1 MPVDTPSASDQVLE
15 LLKQPFWRHY
25 DFWIGLVIGLA
36 GLLFSILAFI
46 EAKKAKKAANAAA
59 RTVKSQT
66 VAIELTEIVLKLDKI
81 KPDIRFSEARDL
93 IAEISR
99 RFHRATS
106 PFSGDP
112 GLSQTIK
119 TNVEALRQ
127 VRESLKTVRPTDP
140 AKEGEVPL
148 AVYNAIEEA
157 CSQISSS
164 VADLIGLFEREA
176 IDFGDDDDNP

>member
-1 MPVDTPSASDQVLE
+1 MTVDTQSVSDQVLE
-15 LLKQPFWRHY
+15 LLRQPFWRRY
-25 DFWIGLVIGLA
+25 DFWIGFAIGIA
-36 GLLFSILAFI
+36 GLVFSILAFI
-46 EAKKAKKAANAAA
+46 EARKAKTAANAAA

-66 VAIELTEIVLKLDKI
+66 VAIELTEIALKLDRI

-93 IAEISR
+93 LAEISR

-106 PFSGDP
+106 PFGNDP
-112 GLSQTIK
+112 GLSETIK

-127 VRESLKTVRPTDP
+127 VRESLKAVRPTDP
-140 AKEGEVPL
+140 AKEGEAPL
-148 AVYNAIEEA
+148 AVYNAVEEA

-176 IDFGDDDDNP
+176 VDFGDDDA